1 MLLLSTAA
9 DLYWLGRYLSR
20 AQSLMSVL
28 IHAFNEPT
36 RDNLTIPLSITATGS
51 YYYQQYNELKE
62 SYVAAFFLDGQ
73 NPSSVSS
80 CIASLRADAQATR
93 GRLSQTLWLAINTL
107 YLDWQTAFLTQKDF
121 PDSLQRYQ
129 KLQVQ
134 LQDLIAKVEL
144 EPDSQVQL
152 FIKIGIGIEVLD
164 GFLRYSLIKSNGK
177 IDTVFALEAI
187 QNLRS
192 NVALLP
198 RLVWGNVSDC
208 IDGLQNATQSQS
220 QTASLEQMSQ
230 TQSQGVLLQQHLQSL
245 TKALSD
251 VFAN

>member
-134 LQDLIAKVEL
+134 L
-144 EPDSQVQL
+144 